1 MTRTTID
8 IDAPVLKEI
17 KNLQKKEGQS
27 MGKIVSRLLVEAL
40 VQRESS
46 KEAPNL
52 QWVSQA
58 MHPLLDLSDKEAIY
72 AVLDKDKK

>member
-8 IDAPVLKEI
+8 IDAPVLREI

-27 MGKIVSRLLVEAL
+27 MGKIVSRLLVQAL
-40 VQRESS
+40 ARGETAEQ
-46 KEAPNL
+46 APNL
-52 QWVSQA
+52 KWVSQP
-58 MHPLLDLSDKEAIY
+58 MHPRLDLSDKEAIY

>member
-8 IDAPVLKEI
+8 IDAPVLSEI
-17 KNLQKKEGQS
+17 KNIQKKEGQS

-40 VQRESS
+40 AQRESS

-52 QWVSQA
+52 QWVSQP
-58 MHPLLDLSDKEAIY
+58 MHPRLDLSDKEAIY
-72 AVLDKDKK
+72 AILDKDKK